1 MIFGIFF
8 INCHNDKELYIV
20 PFEYMNNLHLHKVPW
35 GDEVDSLYKQD
46 FFLMYNYKDNNE
58 CEKKVEQYICENR
71 DSIFKKYIQYN
82 MIFFKFSEECNEEYM
97 KNCNCEYPENQD
109 EIYSITWSCGVFLDF
124 NKTIKRGDT
133 KFLYFDRC
141 K

>member
-1 MIFGIFF
+1 
-8 INCHNDKELYIV
+8 
-20 PFEYMNNLHLHKVPW
+20 
-35 GDEVDSLYKQD
+35 
-46 FFLMYNYKDNNE
+46 
-58 CEKKVEQYICENR
+58 
-71 DSIFKKYIQYN
+71 

-109 EIYSITWSCGVFLDF
+109 EIYSITWSSGVFLDF

-133 KFLYFDRC
+133 KYLNFDKC